1 MQNSSQTIV
10 PEWATVIQTLQDTCL
25 QVAETNQLTRAL
37 RDEQRIAFKEMKE
50 NSKRDR
56 EDHLHE
62 YREMRETIREEIK
75 GLQELRKTMRENE
88 EKFYRQLAEDREEEK
103 KRDLEREKKLEKE
116 RRQRR
121 KEFDAEMKERDKK
134 FDAEM
139 AKRTEKFDAE
149 MKERDKKLD
158 ADMAKRAERFDAE
171 MKERSEKFDAER
183 KKREEEENRNR
194 EEYWRLSKETDKKIK
209 ELSTRFGTTTGNIIE
224 GLMSSTATDMFTEA
238 GYDMH
243 SKHKNMSCKTTN
255 PNDGMEVDVFLYN
268 DTSSIAIEVK
278 ASCDKKDID
287 RFLQQMGKFR
297 KFFPRYSDLEVL
309 GAIAAVNYE
318 LDADDYARECGLIVV
333 RTDSDNF
340 FAIDPCDKST
350 LKRF

>member
-1 MQNSSQTIV
+1 MYFCSH
-10 PEWATVIQTLQDTCL
+10 
-25 QVAETNQLTRAL
+25 NQLTRAL
-37 RDEQRIAFKEMKE
+37 RDEQRQAFKEMKE
-50 NSKRDR
+50 LSERNR

-75 GLQELRKTMRENE
+75 GLQEFRKTMRENE
-88 EKFYRQLAEDREEEK
+88 KKFK
-103 KRDLEREKKLEKE
+103 
-116 RRQRR
+116 
-121 KEFDAEMKERDKK
+121 AEMKERDERFK
-134 FDAEM
+134 AEM
-139 AKRTEKFDAE
+139 KERTEKFDAM
-149 MKERDKKLD
+149 MKK
-158 ADMAKRAERFDAE
+158 MA
-171 MKERSEKFDAER
+171 
-183 KKREEEENRNR
+183 EEENRNR
-194 EEYWRLSKETDKKIK
+194 EAYWKQSKETDKKIK

-224 GLMSSTATDMFTEA
+224 GLMSSTATDMFTKA

-278 ASCDKKDID
+278 ASCDRKDID
-287 RFLQQMGKFR
+287 RFLEQMKKFR
-297 KFFPRYSDLEVL
+297 RLFPRYADLEVL

-318 LDADDYARECGLIVV
+318 LDADDYAHECGLIVV

-340 FAIDPCDKST
+340 FAIDPCNVST

>member
-1 MQNSSQTIV
+1 MQNSSQPIA
-10 PEWATVIQTLQDTCL
+10 PEWATVIQTLQDTRL

-37 RDEQRIAFKEMKE
+37 RDEQREAFKEMKE
-50 NSKRDR
+50 ISMQNR

-75 GLQELRKTMRENE
+75 GLQEFRKTMRENE
-88 EKFYRQLAEDREEEK
+88 KKFKAK
-103 KRDLEREKKLEKE
+103 MKE
-116 RRQRR
+116 RDERF
-121 KEFDAEMKERDKK
+121 KAEMKE
-134 FDAEM
+134 
-139 AKRTEKFDAE
+139 RTEKFDAM
-149 MKERDKKLD
+149 MKK
-158 ADMAKRAERFDAE
+158 MA
-171 MKERSEKFDAER
+171 
-183 KKREEEENRNR
+183 EEENRNR
-194 EEYWRLSKETDKKIK
+194 EAYWKQSKETDKKIK

-224 GLMSSTATDMFTEA
+224 GLMSSTAIDMFTEA

-243 SKHKNMSCKTTN
+243 SKHKNMRRKTTN

-278 ASCDKKDID
+278 ASCDRKDID
-287 RFLQQMGKFR
+287 RFLEQMKKFR
-297 KFFPRYSDLEVL
+297 RLFPRYADLEVL

-318 LDADDYARECGLIVV
+318 NDADDYAHECGLIVV

-340 FAIDPCDKST
+340 FAIDPCEKDK